1 MPAEC
6 ARSRSRG
13 MDCACRNLYFSV
25 MRPGQ
30 SSSRGEASSRPASV
44 PAFYLYGESLQ
55 PPDERLIHIETIAA
69 RSRLHDWVIRPH
81 RHRDLH
87 QVLLIERGQV
97 EARLDARAAQLRA
110 PAAILVPPGAVHS
123 FRFQPDTIGVVISFA
138 ATLAGEL
145 RAVSPGLLEHLERG
159 VATMLDRAALRQT
172 DVRALA
178 EMLLREFGRS
188 APGRRL
194 ALRGTL
200 AALLANLQRLMPDVS
215 DGAVAIS
222 SRDRE
227 LVARFREQ
235 VEQRFRRH
243 SGLAEYAALL
253 QTSESRL
260 RRACLA
266 ITGQS
271 PIDLVHL
278 RLLLEAER
286 QLRYTSMSVTQVA
299 YHLGFDDPAYFSRFF
314 TRRMGMSPRAFRHGD
329 AGTKHSGG

>member
-1 MPAEC
+1 
-6 ARSRSRG
+6 
-13 MDCACRNLYFSV
+13 MDCVAQNLYFSV

-30 SSSRGEASSRPASV
+30 PSSRGKASSRPASV

-69 RSRLHDWVIRPH
+69 RSRLHDWIIRPH

-87 QVLLIERGQV
+87 QALLIERGRMEV
-97 EARLDARAAQLRA
+97 RLDARTVLLRA

-123 FRFQPDTIGVVISFA
+123 FRFQPETVGVVVSFA

-145 RAVSPGLLEHLERG
+145 RAASPGLSEHLERC
-159 VATMLDRAALRQT
+159 AAIALDRAALRQT
-172 DVRALA
+172 DLNALA

-188 APGRRL
+188 APGRCL

-200 AALLANLQRLMPDVS
+200 AALLANLHRLLPNAS
-215 DGAVAIS
+215 DTFAAVS

-235 VEQRFRRH
+235 VERRFRQH
-243 SGLAEYAALL
+243 AGLTEYAVLL

-266 ITGQS
+266 VAGQS
-271 PIDLVHL
+271 PVDLVHL

-314 TRRMGMSPRAFRHGD
+314 TRRVGMPPRAFRQRD
-329 AGTKHSGG
+329 ARTILERNGP

>member
-1 MPAEC
+1 
-6 ARSRSRG
+6 
-13 MDCACRNLYFSV
+13 MDGASRNLYFSV

-30 SSSRGEASSRPASV
+30 PSPRGEASSRPASV

-69 RSRLHDWVIRPH
+69 RSRLHDWIIRPH
-81 RHRDLH
+81 RHRDLN
-87 QVLLIERGQV
+87 QVLLLERGRV
-97 EARLDARAAQLRA
+97 EARLDARTEVLRA

-123 FRFQPDTIGVVISFA
+123 FRFQPETVGVVVSFA
-138 ATLAGEL
+138 STVADEL
-145 RAVSPGLLEHLERG
+145 RTVSPGLSEHLERCIAI
-159 VATMLDRAALRQT
+159 VLDRAALRQT
-172 DVRALA
+172 DLRALA
-178 EMLLREFGRS
+178 TMLLREFGRS

-200 AALLANLQRLMPDVS
+200 AALLANLQRLIPDMVKPAA
-215 DGAVAIS
+215 AVS

-235 VEQRFRRH
+235 VEQRFRQH
-243 SGLAEYAALL
+243 CALTEYAALL

-266 ITGQS
+266 VTGQS
-271 PIDLVHL
+271 PVDLVHL

-286 QLRYTSMSVTQVA
+286 QLRYTSMPVTQVA
-299 YHLGFDDPAYFSRFF
+299 YHLGFEDPAYFSRFF
-314 TRRMGMSPRAFRHGD
+314 TRRMGMSPRAFRHAD
-329 AGTKHSGG
+329 ARTILERGRI

>member
-1 MPAEC
+1 MRRRRP
-6 ARSRSRG
+6 
-13 MDCACRNLYFSV
+13 FST
-25 MRPGQ
+25 
-30 SSSRGEASSRPASV
+30 GEASSRPASV

-69 RSRLHDWVIRPH
+69 RSRLHDWIIRPH

-87 QVLLIERGQV
+87 QVLLLERGQV
-97 EARLDARAAQLRA
+97 EARLDARRALLSA

-123 FRFQPDTIGVVISFA
+123 FRFRPESGGVVISFA
-138 ATLAGEL
+138 STLAAEL
-145 RAVSPGLLEHLERG
+145 RMASPGLSEHLEKC
-159 VATMLDRAALRQT
+159 VASVLDRAALRQT

-178 EMLLREFGRS
+178 AMLLREFGRS

-200 AALLANLQRLMPDVS
+200 AALLANLQRLLPAIPD
-215 DGAVAIS
+215 AVTAVS

-235 VEQRFRRH
+235 VEHRFRQH
-243 SGLAEYAALL
+243 AALAEYAALL

-260 RRACLA
+260 RRACVGV
-266 ITGQS
+266 TGQS
-271 PIDLVHL
+271 PVELAHL

-299 YHLGFDDPAYFSRFF
+299 YYLGFEDPAYFSRFF
-314 TRRMGMSPRAFRHGD
+314 ARRMGVSPRAFRQGD
-329 AGTKHSGG
+329 AGPTLQRSQDSSC

>member
-1 MPAEC
+1 
-6 ARSRSRG
+6 
-13 MDCACRNLYFSV
+13 LYFSV
-25 MRPGQ
+25 IMRPGQ
-30 SSSRGEASSRPASV
+30 PFAGGEIPSRPTSV

-69 RSRLHDWVIRPH
+69 RSRVHDWIIRPH
-81 RHRDLH
+81 RHRDLN
-87 QVLLIERGQV
+87 QVLLIERGRV
-97 EARLDARAAQLRA
+97 EARLDARTEMLSA

-123 FRFQPDTIGVVISFA
+123 FRFQPETVGVVVSFA
-138 ATLAGEL
+138 STVADEL
-145 RAVSPGLLEHLERG
+145 RTLSPGLSEHLERCI
-159 VATMLDRAALRQT
+159 AMMLDRGALRQT
-172 DVRALA
+172 DLYALA
-178 EMLLREFGRS
+178 RMLLREFGRS

-200 AALLANLQRLMPDVS
+200 AALLANLQRLLPDIS
-215 DGAVAIS
+215 KPAAASS

-235 VEQRFRRH
+235 VEQRFRLH
-243 SGLAEYAALL
+243 SPLTEYAALL

-266 ITGQS
+266 VTGQS
-271 PIDLVHL
+271 PVDLVHL

-299 YHLGFDDPAYFSRFF
+299 YYLGFEDPAYFSRFF
-314 TRRMGMSPRAFRHGD
+314 SRRMGTSPRAFRH
-329 AGTKHSGG
+329 TR